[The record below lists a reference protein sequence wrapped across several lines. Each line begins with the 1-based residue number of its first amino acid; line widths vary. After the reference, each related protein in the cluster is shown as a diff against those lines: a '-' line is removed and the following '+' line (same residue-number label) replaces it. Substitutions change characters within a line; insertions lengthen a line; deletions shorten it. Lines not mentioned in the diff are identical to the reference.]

1 MEKLIFIFLIL
12 ISIVSCDL
20 FSTRDSEKPNE
31 SKSNF
36 QPPVEK
42 EIVIENLKNS
52 LIDKNAENYIACFVD
67 TLLAQK
73 RFSFSASSEATINYQ
88 IFLQGWGIN
97 EEQRYIKSVFNKVPK
112 EFPIS
117 LTLSDESYTN
127 LGGDSLI
134 YSATYFLSIPALFG
148 DSGTSNYSGILQFNM
163 LRNSRAL
170 WAIYYW
176 KDTKSQSLPSWS
188 ELKGSFY

>member
-1 MEKLIFIFLIL
+1 MKKIIFIFLIS

-20 FSTRDSEKPNE
+20 FSTRDGEKPNE

-52 LIDKNAENYIACFVD
+52 LKDKDAENYISCFVD

-73 RFSFSASSEATINYQ
+73 KFSFSASSEAAAIYQ

-112 EFPIS
+112 EFPIT
-117 LTLSDESYTN
+117 LTLSEESYTN
-127 LGGDSLI
+127 LSGDSLI
-134 YSATYFLSIPALFG
+134 YSASYFLNIPALSG
-148 DSGTSNYSGILQFNM
+148 DSGTSNYSGNLQFNM

-170 WAIYYW
+170 WVIYYW